1 MKLCDLKPTAGSK
14 RPRKR
19 IGRGPSSGHGK
30 TSGKGAKGQS
40 SRSGGKVSVWS
51 EGGQMPLQRRIPKR
65 GFRSRNSRVYQLVN
79 LEDLNRKAENGSSF
93 DPEAFLKL
101 GLARK
106 AKQPIKVLATGE
118 IEKAITVRAHAFSKS
133 AKEKIENAGGRA
145 EIIE

>member
-1 MKLCDLKPTAGSK
+1 M
-14 RPRKR
+14 
-19 IGRGPSSGHGK
+19 
-30 TSGKGAKGQS
+30 
-40 SRSGGKVSVWS
+40 
-51 EGGQMPLQRRIPKR
+51 
-65 GFRSRNSRVYQLVN
+65 N

-93 DPEAFLKL
+93 DPEVFLKL